1 MKILFL
7 SRRFY
12 PDIGGVENHVLE
24 IGKKLVLKGHKVVVA
39 TTSQGKEKKIEG
51 IEIVRLPKTSNKR
64 EIWKWFFE
72 NRDLIKDSD
81 IVHAHDVYFW
91 YFPFRLFFPF
101 KKSFVT
107 FHGYES
113 YPIKKKTIMIR
124 KLSEYLASGNIIVGD
139 FIKKWYGTKPN
150 YVTYGAVE
158 ISNFQF
164 PISNKIKKESA
175 VFIGRLDEQTGILDY
190 AKAVKLIRKEI
201 PQFEFT
207 ILGDGKFKAKLQEYK
222 PLGFKRNPFDYLKN
236 HNFAFVS
243 RYLSILEA
251 IASKRLV
258 FAVFDNPV
266 KEDYLRMS
274 PFAKF
279 IVIENNSSALSK
291 KIIFYLENTKKADK
305 LIEEGYRW
313 VKNQTWDNMVR
324 AYLDLWEI

>member
-12 PDIGGVENHVLE
+12 PDIGGVEKHVLE
-24 IGKKLVLKGHKVVVA
+24 IGRRLVLKGHEVVVA

-72 NRDLIKDSD
+72 NRGLIKDSD

-113 YPIKKKTIMIR
+113 YPIKKKAIMVR

-139 FIKKWYGTKPN
+139 FIKKWYNSTPN
-150 YVTYGAVE
+150 YIIYGGVE
-158 ISNFQF
+158 ILN
-164 PISNKIKKESA
+164 IKNKKLNRKKRESA
-175 VFIGRLDEQTGILDY
+175 VFIGRLDEHTGILDY
-190 AKAVKLIRKEI
+190 VKAVDLIRKEYPRFDFKI
-201 PQFEFT
+201 
-207 ILGDGKFKAKLQEYK
+207 IGDGKYRGRLKKYK
-222 PLGFKRNPFDYLKN
+222 PLGFKENSIDYLRQY
-236 HNFAFVS
+236 NFAFVS

-251 IASKRLV
+251 LAAKRLV
-258 FAVFDNPV
+258 FALYNNPV
-266 KEDYLRMS
+266 KDDYLKMT

-279 IVIENNSSALSK
+279 IVIENNSNALSK
-291 KIIFYLENTKKADK
+291 KVIYYLKNPKEADR

-313 VKNQTWDNMVR
+313 VKNETWDNIVK
-324 AYLDLWEI
+324 AYLDLWSK